1 MANYVS
7 RRRVLAGSATLLGVG
22 LAGCTDD
29 EDEGEDNGTDDDG
42 GGVGGGY

>member
-1 MANYVS
+1 MDNYVS

-29 EDEGEDNGTDDDG
+29 EDGEDNGTDDDG